1 VPPLAVVRKST
12 RPLLGVLGVIGV
24 IAVLLMLGLM
34 LSMLEHRY
42 GPIDPTDPGWKAQV
56 VNDLGAPI
64 RLGGLTI
71 AAGRSD
77 IVVAPGPGALHPVY
91 KVTDGHGRRLGCLSV
106 TLDRNQTVRV
116 LASTIRPCSQ
126 AR

>member
-1 VPPLAVVRKST
+1 MPLLAVVRKST
-12 RPLLGVLGVIGV
+12 PPLLGVLAVISV
-24 IAVLLMLGLM
+24 IAVFLMLIV
-34 LSMLEHRY
+34 LEHRY

-56 VNDLGAPI
+56 VNNLGAPI
-64 RLGGLTI
+64 HLGGLTI
-71 AAGRSD
+71 APGRSD

-91 KVTDGHGRRLGCLSV
+91 KVTDGQGRRLGCLSV